1 MKNNKNIF
9 ITGGAGYIGSH
20 CVVSL
25 IKNGYNPIIFDNFS
39 KRRKGDPE
47 ASVCNP
53 KKALKELNWKTKY
66 DLNQAMINIRKII

>member
-25 IKNGYNPIIFDNFS
+25 IKNGYNPIIFDNFQ
-39 KRRKGDPE
+39 KDEKE
-47 ASVCNP
+47 TLKLLFATL
-53 KKALKELNWKTKY
+53 KKL
-66 DLNQAMINIRKII
+66 